1 MLNEKRFHSGAVEI
15 NYAEGPNNGPPLLL
29 LHGITQRWQAF
40 IQILPALTLNHHVFA
55 PDFRGHGRSG
65 RVKGAYRGEDY
76 GNDTL
81 AFIDNVIG
89 APTIVFGHSLGGM
102 VSLHLSANFPDRL
115 RAQVLGDN
123 MIFGSDLNG
132 TVFPSMFTQVRDIL
146 RSGVS
151 YDDLRRLLPDMSL
164 ESPLYGKIAFKSI
177 PGCDDPYLSAW
188 ARSLSMLDPEV
199 IEMTLDKRAFEGWD
213 PATLVKGIRCP
224 TLLMQAD
231 PKMGGVMSDNDIVRV
246 RELCP
251 GVQVTRLSG
260 IGHSL
265 HMYEAAPVVRALTNF
280 LLTLE

>member
-1 MLNEKRFHSGAVEI
+1 MLKEKTFSSGSVDI

-40 IQILPALTLNHHVFA
+40 LQILPALTQNQHVFA

-65 RVKGAYRGEDY
+65 RVKSAYRGEDF

-81 AFIDNVIG
+81 AFIDKVIG
-89 APTIVFGHSLGGM
+89 EPTIVFGHSLGGM
-102 VSLHLSANFPDRL
+102 VSLHLSATCPERI

-123 MIFGSDLNG
+123 MIFGRDLNG
-132 TVFPSMFTQVRDIL
+132 TVFPSMFAQVRELL
-146 RSGVS
+146 RDGAS
-151 YDDLRRLLPDMSL
+151 YDCLRRKLPDLCL
-164 ESPLYGKIAFKSI
+164 ESPVFGKMPFKAL

-199 IEMTLDKRAFEGWD
+199 LDMTLDGRAFQGWD

-231 PKMGGVMSDNDIVRV
+231 PKMGGVMSDDDIARV
-246 RELCP
+246 REACP
-251 GVQVTRLSG
+251 GVQVTRLNG

-280 LLTLE
+280 LVAIE